1 MKTNALMIKNDILV
15 NKLFMIKIDK
25 QCLSF
30 IKHINFD
37 NKNQIVYEQ
46 KR

>member
-1 MKTNALMIKNDILV
+1 MKTNAFMIKNDII
-15 NKLFMIKIDK
+15 KLFMIKIDK